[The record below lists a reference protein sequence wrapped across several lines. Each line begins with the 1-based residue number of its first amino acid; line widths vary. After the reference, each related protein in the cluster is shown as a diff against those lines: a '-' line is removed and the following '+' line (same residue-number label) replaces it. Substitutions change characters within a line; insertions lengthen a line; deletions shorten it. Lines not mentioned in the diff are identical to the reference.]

1 MVPMSDTLERR
12 GLAKGLR
19 VWLDLLLGLVLL
31 AGIAL
36 IIVWPVLV
44 WTGQEVYQV
53 RIPVSID
60 DSSVFPPGEYEGLS
74 LVKTMGE
81 LKFVPENFGP
91 KLLYWIVSVVAIA
104 VLVYGLLLLRRILT
118 TAARGFPFHPSNPRR
133 MNHLGWLIVSTTVLA
148 TICQFWAGTWA
159 LSNPRF
165 AELPLS
171 ASVQLDQGWLFF
183 GLLVLVLASIWK
195 EAVRMAEDQSLTV

>member
-1 MVPMSDTLERR
+1 MVGKSDTLERR

-31 AGIAL
+31 AGIA
-36 IIVWPVLV
+36 IIVVWPVLV

-53 RIPVSID
+53 TIPVSIGEEAF
-60 DSSVFPPGEYEGLS
+60 SPPETPEGLS
-74 LVKTMGE
+74 LIETRGE
-81 LKFVPENFGP
+81 LKFVPDRFGP
-91 KLLYWIVSVVAIA
+91 KLLYWIVSVLA
-104 VLVYGLLLLRRILT
+104 VTVFLYGILLLRRILAT
-118 TAARGFPFHPSNPRR
+118 TARGFPFHPSNPRR
-133 MNHLGWLIVSTTVLA
+133 LNQLGWLIVSTSLLA
-148 TICQFWAGTWA
+148 TIGQFWAGKWA

-171 ASVQLDQGWLFF
+171 ASFQLDQGWLFF